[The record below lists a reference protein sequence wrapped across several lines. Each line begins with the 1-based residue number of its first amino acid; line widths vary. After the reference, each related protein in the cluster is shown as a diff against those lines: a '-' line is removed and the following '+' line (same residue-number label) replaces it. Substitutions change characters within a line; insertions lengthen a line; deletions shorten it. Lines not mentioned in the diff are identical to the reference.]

1 MNKYVSIVL
10 EMYFKGCS
18 VVQAI
23 GIVEDI
29 MKMEEKNARK
39 ES

>member
-1 MNKYVSIVL
+1 MEKYIKVAL

-23 GIVEDI
+23 GIAKDA
-29 MKMEEKNARK
+29 KRMEELKCQK
-39 ES
+39 

>member
-1 MNKYVSIVL
+1 MDKYIDITL

-23 GIVEDI
+23 GIAKDI
-29 MKMEEKNARK
+29 MKMEEKNEK
-39 ES
+39 EI